1 MHLVVKTAANDA
13 QAVAAVRAALKQA
26 DPELPLFDV
35 KTMPERVTRSVR
47 DRKAAMVICLVFAM
61 LALTLS
67 AIGIYG
73 VLAYTVTQR
82 TREFGIRMALGAS
95 AGDVVGMVVRHGLR
109 LAVIGLGFGVAGA
122 LGITRLMTAMLYG
135 VRPTDPLVFGGVTVA
150 LMAVAV
156 AASVVPSVRISRI
169 RPANALRYE

>member
-1 MHLVVKTAANDA
+1 
-13 QAVAAVRAALKQA
+13 
-26 DPELPLFDV
+26 
-35 KTMPERVTRSVR
+35 
-47 DRKAAMVICLVFAM
+47 MVICLIFAL

-73 VLAYTVTQR
+73 VLAYTVAQR

-95 AGDVVGMVVRHGLR
+95 AGDVVGMVMRHGVR
-109 LAVIGLGFGVAGA
+109 LAVIGLGIGVAGA
-122 LGITRLMTAMLYG
+122 LAITRLMTTMLYS
-135 VRPTDPLVFGGVTVA
+135 VRPTDPLVFGSVAVA

-156 AASVVPSVRISRI
+156 AASVVPSLRITRI

>member
-1 MHLVVKTAANDA
+1 
-13 QAVAAVRAALKQA
+13 
-26 DPELPLFDV
+26 
-35 KTMPERVTRSVR
+35 
-47 DRKAAMVICLVFAM
+47 
-61 LALTLS
+61 
-67 AIGIYG
+67 

-95 AGDVVGMVVRHGLR
+95 AGDVVGMVIRHGLR
-109 LAVIGLGFGVAGA
+109 LAAIGLGLGLAGA
-122 LGITRLMTAMLYG
+122 FGITRLMTAMLYA